1 MRAVGF
7 DRPAR
12 ATYHGSG
19 NTGCW
24 TIKDVYT
31 VNHKENKG
39 HSQSSAPVNLQHLRA
54 SWRRR

>member
-39 HSQSSAPVNLQHLRA
+39 HSQSSAPVNLQHL
-54 SWRRR
+54 